1 VPLAIAACAAD
12 PPPADPDLGV
22 LPAAAVA
29 DRDGVRVTLAID
41 GLPLEVGRSHEALV
55 TVENLG
61 ADDAVYAANDC
72 GLAVE
77 ASYQPQGDWNRVG
90 IPQVGFAAAFKELA
104 LRGDQ
109 ASGNGPR
116 SHLTPELFVG
126 VESWGCRNVRLVRHL
141 EPGATLV
148 ERFEWDAWPGTPTG
162 PVEVTARFG
171 FIGREGAANLAADQ
185 AIEARLATIITGGA
199 GGRLGPVG
207 AVDAALVD
215 GPFSGFLA
223 ASPPN
228 AWSTTILAPDQNGRV
243 WRVGLSVANGPIAP
257 RSYGEVTVDAR
268 TGGILTR
275 RFDPP
280 FE

>member
-1 VPLAIAACAAD
+1 MASL
-12 PPPADPDLGV
+12 
-22 LPAAAVA
+22 AAVGCA
-29 DRDGVRVTLAID
+29 SELREIDPHVDLAPGSAAVERDGVRVTLTIDRVPLAI
-41 GLPLEVGRSHEALV
+41 GRPSEALV
-55 TVENLG
+55 TIENLG
-61 ADDAVYAANDC
+61 ADDAIYVANDC

-77 ASYQPQGDWNRVG
+77 ASYRPPGDWNRVG
-90 IPQVGFAAAFKELA
+90 VPQVAFAAAFKELA

-109 ASGNGPR
+109 AAGNGPR

-126 VESWGCRNVRLVRHL
+126 VESWGCRDVRLVRHL

-162 PVEVTARFG
+162 PADVAATFG
-171 FIGREGAANLAADQ
+171 FIGREEAELPAGR
-185 AIEARLATIITGGA
+185 AIEAVLPTTIVGGG
-199 GGRLGPVG
+199 GGRLGPVA
-207 AVDAALVD
+207 AVDAALID
-215 GPFSGFLA
+215 GPFSAFLA

-243 WRVGLSVANGPIAP
+243 WRVGLSVANGPVAP
-257 RSYGEVTVDAR
+257 RAYGEVTVDAR
-268 TGGILTR
+268 TGRIVAR